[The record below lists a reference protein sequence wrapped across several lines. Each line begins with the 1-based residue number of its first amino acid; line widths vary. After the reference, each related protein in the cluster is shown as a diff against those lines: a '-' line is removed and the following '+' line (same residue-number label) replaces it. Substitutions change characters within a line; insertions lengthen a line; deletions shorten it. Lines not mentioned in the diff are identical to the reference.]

1 MTDKNRDTLFFAADE
16 ALAAIR
22 RDFRQYEPQI
32 MLFRELLRLLYGD
45 AMALSRKPGEDGI
58 WLRTPEKRELKW
70 LVGDKLVDYMCDVVG
85 SAVEDLSLM
94 AAVCARVFRTRAIV
108 SDDPSGIVIKTDM
121 ERFSCRRCGRCCRDL
136 DYHGAFTE
144 EDYQQLELAGRD
156 DILVR
161 VGIYPHQKGT
171 KRYRIWVR
179 PGTRTLE
186 TDCPFLEH
194 QSSRNQWR
202 CRIHD
207 VRPEICRQ
215 YPLSRK
221 HAAMTGCPGFSDK

>member
-1 MTDKNRDTLFFAADE
+1 MADTLFLTADE
-16 ALAAIR
+16 ARDAIR
-22 RDFRQYEPQI
+22 RDFRQYEPQV

-45 AMALSRKPGEDGI
+45 EAVISHKSGQDGF
-58 WLRTPEKRELKW
+58 WLRTSKDRELTW
-70 LVGDKLVDYMCDVVG
+70 LAGVKLVNYMCDAVVP
-85 SAVEDLSLM
+85 AMDDLALLD
-94 AAVCARVFRTRAIV
+94 AVCTRVFRTRAAV
-108 SDDPSGIVIKTDM
+108 STEPPGIVIETDM
-121 ERFSCRRCGRCCRDL
+121 ERFSCHRCGRCCREL

-144 EDYQQLELAGRD
+144 EDYRLLEQAGRN
-156 DILVR
+156 DILAR
-161 VGIYPHQKGT
+161 VGIYSHQDGA

-186 TDCPFLEH
+186 TECPFIEH

-221 HAAMTGCPGFSDK
+221 HAEKTGCPGFSGR